1 MNGKS
6 KEAYFPQGKA
16 LFGRDR
22 HLSECDCRRA
32 EREMLGIRQN
42 SLGIQRT
49 CHTHAFMAGCLRCV
63 CLSGLLAA
71 VYAE

>member
-32 EREMLGIRQN
+32 EREMLEKE
-42 SLGIQRT
+42 
-49 CHTHAFMAGCLRCV
+49 
-63 CLSGLLAA
+63 
-71 VYAE
+71 YAKPA